1 MTNDSLS
8 PVQVPAAMR
17 FGFVGVGAL
26 YEVDTL
32 SVAIYLNYC
41 IGYAT
46 FIALVSGGGSEV
58 EGLGG

>member
-1 MTNDSLS
+1 M
-8 PVQVPAAMR
+8 P

-32 SVAIYLNYC
+32 SVANYLNYC
-41 IGYAT
+41 IGYAA
-46 FIALVSGGGSEV
+46 FIALVSGGGPEV